1 MIGERYIAVSDLRK
15 HLEILK
21 KETCWNTDVCD
32 PDTIE
37 RVLMVVENDLARIDT
52 IGPRQLSSKL
62 LKSISM
68 TIEIWRDMAKDHRKR
83 CREQEKI
90 AESKNNLL
98 LMGLYRGM
106 AETEGQYIETFTGIS
121 KHLPVYRNI

>member
-15 HLEILK
+15 HLEFLE
-21 KETCWNTDVCD
+21 KETSWNTDVCD
-32 PDTIE
+32 PETIE
-37 RVLMVVENDLARIDT
+37 RVLMVVENEVDNIDT

-68 TIEIWRDMAKDHRKR
+68 AIEIQRDMAKDHRKR

-98 LMGLYRGM
+98 LMGFDRGM
-106 AETEGQYIETFTGIS
+106 AETERQYIETFNRWL
-121 KHLPVYRNI
+121 KNI

>member
-1 MIGERYIAVSDLRK
+1 MIGERYIAVSDLK
-15 HLEILK
+15 KQLEILK
-21 KETCWNTDVCD
+21 KETSWNTDVCD
-32 PDTIE
+32 PDTVE
-37 RVLMVVENDLARIDT
+37 RVLMVVENDLTRIDT

-68 TIEIWRDMAKDHRKR
+68 AIEFERDMAKNHRKR

-98 LMGLYRGM
+98 VMGLYRGM
-106 AETEGQYIETFTGIS
+106 AETESQYIETFNRWL
-121 KHLPVYRNI
+121 KNI

>member
-1 MIGERYIAVSDLRK
+1 MIGERYIAVSDLKK
-15 HLEILK
+15 HLEFLK
-21 KETCWNTDVCD
+21 KETSWNTDVCD
-32 PDTIE
+32 PETIE
-37 RVLMVVENDLARIDT
+37 RVLMVVENEVDNVDT

-68 TIEIWRDMAKDHRKR
+68 AIEIQRDMAKDHRKR

-98 LMGLYRGM
+98 LMGFNCGM
-106 AETEGQYIETFTGIS
+106 AETERQYIETFNRWL
-121 KHLPVYRNI
+121 KNI

>member
-37 RVLMVVENDLARIDT
+37 RVLMVVENEMSNVDT

-68 TIEIWRDMAKDHRKR
+68 TIEFERGMAKNHRKR
-83 CREQEKI
+83 LREQEKI

-106 AETEGQYIETFTGIS
+106 AETESQYIETFNRWL
-121 KHLPVYRNI
+121 KNI

>member
-37 RVLMVVENDLARIDT
+37 RVLMVVENEMSNVDT
-52 IGPRQLSSKL
+52 IGPRHLSSKL

-68 TIEIWRDMAKDHRKR
+68 AIEFERDMAKNHRKQL
-83 CREQEKI
+83 REQQKI
-90 AESKNNLL
+90 AESKNSLL

-106 AETEGQYIETFTGIS
+106 AETESQYIETFNRWL
-121 KHLPVYRNI
+121 KNI

>member
-15 HLEILK
+15 HLEFLK
-21 KETCWNTDVCD
+21 NETSWNTDVCD
-32 PDTIE
+32 PETIE
-37 RVLMVVENDLARIDT
+37 RVLMVVENEVDNIDT

-68 TIEIWRDMAKDHRKR
+68 AIEFERDMAKNHRKR
-83 CREQEKI
+83 CREQEMI

-98 LMGLYRGM
+98 VMGLYRGM
-106 AETEGQYIETFTGIS
+106 AETESQYIETFNRWL
-121 KHLPVYRNI
+121 KNI

>member
-15 HLEILK
+15 HLEFLK
-21 KETCWNTDVCD
+21 NETSWNTDVCD
-32 PDTIE
+32 PETIE
-37 RVLMVVENDLARIDT
+37 RVLMVVENEMSNVDT

-68 TIEIWRDMAKDHRKR
+68 AIEFERDMAKNHRKQL
-83 CREQEKI
+83 REQQKI

-106 AETEGQYIETFTGIS
+106 AETESQYIETFNRWL
-121 KHLPVYRNI
+121 KNI

>member
-1 MIGERYIAVSDLRK
+1 MIGERYIAVRDLRK
-15 HLEILK
+15 HLEFLK
-21 KETCWNTDVCD
+21 KETSWNTDVCD
-32 PDTIE
+32 PETIE
-37 RVLMVVENDLARIDT
+37 RVLMVVENEVDNIDT

-68 TIEIWRDMAKDHRKR
+68 AIEIQRDMAKDHRKR

-98 LMGLYRGM
+98 LMGFNRGM
-106 AETEGQYIETFTGIS
+106 AETERQYIETFNRWL
-121 KHLPVYRNI
+121 KNI

>member
-21 KETCWNTDVCD
+21 KETSWNTDVCD
-32 PDTIE
+32 PETIE
-37 RVLMVVENDLARIDT
+37 RVLMVVENEVDNIDT

-62 LKSISM
+62 LKAISM
-68 TIEIWRDMAKDHRKR
+68 AIEIQRDMAKDHRKR

-106 AETEGQYIETFTGIS
+106 AETECQYIETFNRWL
-121 KHLPVYRNI
+121 KNI